1 MKANALIAIGLAAL
15 AAAVGYAQTDVRPVS
30 RSAPALS
37 AARPPERAATPAA
50 AADADAPSLRA
61 LVDKHCVAC
70 HSTRLKSGGVA
81 LDGRDLSDIALNP
94 AAWERSVR
102 KIRAGMMPPAGS
114 PKLDPALRERLAAG
128 LEAELDRHAVVYLP
142 PPGLH
147 RLNRSEYQNA
157 IRDLLALEVD
167 ASKFLPTDDSTAG
180 FDNMA
185 GTLVMSPPLLEA
197 YLSAAARISRL
208 AVGTALA
215 PTQTVYR
222 VPEDATQDYHVE
234 GLPFGTRGGLLV
246 RHQFPATGEYALRV
260 IPVNKG
266 NMGSNT
272 AFGEVRGEKLEVL
285 LDGARVALL
294 DWDKEVARGGT
305 LDLRLRVT
313 AGPHLLGVTFSA
325 THYAPLLDL
334 NQRFL
339 RSTIETGGLPG
350 FTFFPHV
357 GSMRI
362 DGPYNAEVATD
373 TPSRKRIFICT
384 PARPAEEEACARRI
398 VGSLARRAYRRPA
411 TEDDVTTLMSFYRMG
426 REGGAPFDRG
436 IEMAL
441 RRLLA
446 DPQFLYRREVEPAG
460 IAAGTPYRITDLD
473 LASRLS
479 FFLWS
484 SIPDDEL
491 LTLASKGRLRE
502 PAVLEKQ
509 VKRMLADPR
518 SEALV
523 VNVAGQ
529 WLNLRSLQT
538 QAPVVTTF
546 PDFDDNLRQAFRRE
560 TELLFASIVQEDRS
574 ILDLLTADYTF
585 LNERLARHYGIPNI
599 YGSHFRR
606 VTLGPEFDMRRGL
619 LGHGSQLTVSSQPGR
634 TSPVQRGKWFM
645 QTFLGVSPPNPPPG
659 VVIRIAST
667 EKDAHGGARQSM
679 RQQMQEHRT
688 TEPCKSCHKIMD
700 PIGFTLENFDA
711 VGAWRTEDGG
721 EPVDATGE
729 LVDGTMMDGV
739 ASLREVVVRYSPQF
753 VRVATEKLLTYALGR
768 GVEHF
773 DMPLVRAIVREAAP
787 ANYRFSSL
795 VLGIVKSRQFQ
806 MNTRT
811 AGAGHVQV
819 GAPAGA
825 QQNQGRRP

>member
-1 MKANALIAIGLAAL
+1 MKANSLIASCLAVL
-15 AAAVGYAQTDVRPVS
+15 AAAVVYAQTSPPPAPAS
-30 RSAPALS
+30 APARSAPRAS
-37 AARPPERAATPAA
+37 GPAERTTVTDAGAPP
-50 AADADAPSLRA
+50 LRS
-61 LVDKHCVAC
+61 LVDQHCVGC

-81 LDGRDLSDIALNP
+81 LDGRDLADIATNP
-94 AAWERSVR
+94 AQWERSVR

-114 PKLDPALRERLAAG
+114 PKIDPAVRESMAAG
-128 LEAELDRHAVVYLP
+128 LEAELDRHAVVQLP

-157 IRDLLALEVD
+157 IRDLLGLDVD
-167 ASKFLPTDDSTAG
+167 AAKFLPTDDSTAG

-197 YLSAAARISRL
+197 YLSAAGRISRL

-222 VPEDATQDYHVE
+222 VPEDTTQDYQVE

-246 RHQFPATGEYALRV
+246 RHQFPATAEYALKV
-260 IPVNKG
+260 VPVNKG

-285 LDGARVALL
+285 LDGARVQLL
-294 DWDKEVARGGT
+294 DWDTAVARGGT
-305 LDLRLRVT
+305 LDLRVPIT
-313 AGPHLLGVTFSA
+313 AGPHQLGVTFTA
-325 THYAPLLDL
+325 TNYAPLLDL

-350 FTFFPHV
+350 FTFYPHV
-357 GSMRI
+357 GSVRV
-362 DGPYNAEVATD
+362 DGPYNAATATD
-373 TPSRKRIFICT
+373 TPSRKKIFICE
-384 PARPAEEEACARRI
+384 PAFAKGAGEAGTSTSEETACARRI
-398 VGSLARRAYRRPA
+398 VSSLARRAYRRPA
-411 TEDDVTTLMSFYRMG
+411 TESDVTTLMAFYRMG
-426 REGGAPFDRG
+426 RDGAGFDRG

-446 DPQFLYRREVEPAG
+446 DPQFLYRRETEPDG
-460 IAAGTPYRITDLD
+460 LAAGTPYRVSDLD

-491 LTLASKGRLRE
+491 LALASKGRLRE
-502 PAVLEKQ
+502 PAVLERQ

-529 WLNLRSLQT
+529 WLNLRGLQT
-538 QAPVVTTF
+538 QAPVVMAF

-560 TELLFASIVQEDRS
+560 TELLFASIVREDRS
-574 ILDLLTADYTF
+574 VLDLLTADYTF
-585 LNERLARHYGIPNI
+585 LNERLARHYGIPNV
-599 YGSHFRR
+599 YGSQFRR

-645 QTFLGVSPPNPPPG
+645 QTFLGVSPPSPPPG

-667 EKDAHGGARQSM
+667 EQDAHGGTKQSM
-679 RQQMQEHRT
+679 RQQMEQHRT

-700 PIGFTLENFDA
+700 PIGFSLENFDA
-711 VGAWRTEDGG
+711 IGMWRTEDGG
-721 EPVDATGE
+721 VPVDASGE
-729 LVDGTMMDGV
+729 LVDGTKMNGV
-739 ASLREVVVRYSPQF
+739 ADLRAVAIRYSPQF
-753 VRVATEKLLTYALGR
+753 VRVATEKLLTYGLGR
-768 GVEHF
+768 GAEHF
-773 DMPLVRAIVREAAP
+773 DMPLVRSIVRDAAP

-795 VLGIVKSRQFQ
+795 VLGVVRSRQFQ
-806 MNTRT
+806 MNVKT
-811 AGAGHVQV
+811 AGPGPGQV
-819 GAPAGA
+819 AR
-825 QQNQGRRP
+825 N

>member
-1 MKANALIAIGLAAL
+1 MKANSLIASCLAVL
-15 AAAVGYAQTDVRPVS
+15 AAAIVYAQANPTPTPKP
-30 RSAPALS
+30 AAALS
-37 AARPPERAATPAA
+37 APQLPAA
-50 AADADAPSLRA
+50 AAPSASADTGAPPLRS
-61 LVDKHCVAC
+61 LVDKHCVGC

-94 AAWERSVR
+94 ASWERSVR

-114 PKLDPALRERLAAG
+114 PKIDPAVRELLAAG
-128 LEAELDRHAVVYLP
+128 LETELDRHAIVLLP

-167 ASKFLPTDDSTAG
+167 AAKFLPTDDSTAG

-185 GTLVMSPPLLEA
+185 GTLLMSPPLLEA
-197 YLSAAARISRL
+197 YLSAAGRISRL

-222 VPEDATQDYHVE
+222 VPEDTTQDYHVE

-246 RHQFPATGEYALRV
+246 RHQFPATGEYALKV

-272 AFGEVRGEKLEVL
+272 AFGEVRGEKLDVL
-285 LDGARVALL
+285 LDGARVQLL
-294 DWDKEVARGGT
+294 DWDTAVAKGGT
-305 LDLRLRVT
+305 LDLRVPIT
-313 AGPHLLGVTFSA
+313 AGPHQLGVTFTA
-325 THYAPLLDL
+325 TNFAPLLDL

-357 GSMRI
+357 GSLRI
-362 DGPYNAEVATD
+362 DGPYNAAHATD
-373 TPSRKRIFICT
+373 TPSRKKIFLCQ
-384 PARPAEEEACARRI
+384 PARPADEEACARRI

-411 TEDDVTTLMSFYRMG
+411 TESDITTLITFYRLG
-426 REGGAPFDRG
+426 RDGADFDRG

-446 DPQFLYRREVEPAG
+446 DPQFLYRRETEPA
-460 IAAGTPYRITDLD
+460 AVATGTPYRISDLD

-491 LTLASKGRLRE
+491 LALASKGRLRE
-502 PAVLEKQ
+502 PAVLERQ

-529 WLNLRSLQT
+529 WLNLRGLQT
-538 QAPVVTTF
+538 QAPVAMAF
-546 PDFDDNLRQAFRRE
+546 PDFDDNLRQAFKRE
-560 TELLFASIVQEDRS
+560 TELLFASIVREDRS
-574 ILDLLTADYTF
+574 VLDLLTADYTF
-585 LNERLARHYGIPNI
+585 LNERLARHYGIPNV
-599 YGSHFRR
+599 YGSQFRR
-606 VTLGPEFDMRRGL
+606 VALGPEFEMRRGL

-645 QTFLGVSPPNPPPG
+645 QTFLGVSPPSPPPG

-667 EKDAHGGARQSM
+667 EKDAHGGTKQSM
-679 RQQMQEHRT
+679 RQQMEQHRT

-700 PIGFTLENFDA
+700 PIGFSLENFDA
-711 VGAWRTEDGG
+711 VGKWRTEDGG
-721 EPVDATGE
+721 VPVDASGE
-729 LVDGTMMDGV
+729 LVDGTKMNGV
-739 ASLREVVVRYSPQF
+739 ASLREVAVRYSPQF
-753 VRVATEKLLTYALGR
+753 VRVATEKLLTYAIGR
-768 GVEHF
+768 GAEHF
-773 DMPLVRAIVREAAP
+773 DMPLVRSIVRDAAP

-795 VLGIVKSRQFQ
+795 VLGVVRSRQFQ
-806 MNTRT
+806 MNVKT
-811 AGAGHVQV
+811 AGAEHVQV
-819 GAPAGA
+819 A
-825 QQNQGRRP
+825 QN

>member
-1 MKANALIAIGLAAL
+1 MKATPLIASALAVL
-15 AAAVGYAQTDVRPVS
+15 AAAVVYAQTNPK
-30 RSAPALS
+30 PT
-37 AARPPERAATPAA
+37 EPAA
-50 AADADAPSLRA
+50 AAAGVAPVRS
-61 LVDKHCVAC
+61 LVDKNCVGC
-70 HSTRLKSGGVA
+70 HSARLKSGGIA
-81 LDGRDLSDIALNP
+81 LDGRDLSDIASNP
-94 AAWERSVR
+94 APWERSVR

-114 PKLDPALRERLAAG
+114 PRLEPAVREQLAAG
-128 LEAELDRHAVVYLP
+128 LEAELDRHAVVQLP

-157 IRDLLALEVD
+157 IRDLLALDVD
-167 ASKFLPTDDSTAG
+167 AAKFLPTDDSTAG

-197 YLSAAARISRL
+197 YLSAAGRISRL
-208 AVGTALA
+208 AVGTALT

-246 RHQFPATGEYALRV
+246 RHQFPATGEYALKV
-260 IPVNKG
+260 VPVNKG

-272 AFGEVRGEKLEVL
+272 AFGEVRGEKLEVI
-285 LDGARVALL
+285 LDGARVQLL
-294 DWDKEVARGGT
+294 DWDTAVAKGGT
-305 LDLRLRVT
+305 LDLRVPVT
-313 AGPHLLGVTFSA
+313 AGPHQLGVTFAA
-325 THYAPLLDL
+325 THYAPLPDL

-357 GSMRI
+357 GSVRI
-362 DGPYNAEVATD
+362 DGPYDAATAAD
-373 TPSRKRIFICT
+373 TPSRRKIFAC
-384 PARPAEEEACARRI
+384 RPVRPTAEEACARRI

-411 TEDDVTTLMSFYRMG
+411 TERDVNTLMTFYKLG
-426 REGGAPFDRG
+426 RDGTDFDRG
-436 IEMAL
+436 VEMAL

-446 DPQFLYRREVEPAG
+446 DPQFLYRRETEPAT
-460 IAAGTPYRITDLD
+460 IAAGTPYRISDLD

-484 SIPDDEL
+484 SIPDEEL
-491 LTLASKGRLRE
+491 LTLASKGRLSE
-502 PAVLEKQ
+502 PAVLERQ

-529 WLNLRSLQT
+529 WLNLRGLQS
-538 QAPVVTTF
+538 QAPVVMAF

-560 TELLFASIVQEDRS
+560 TELFFASIVRDDRS
-574 ILDLLTADYTF
+574 VLDLLTADYTF
-585 LNERLARHYGIPNI
+585 VNERLARHYGIPNV
-599 YGSHFRR
+599 YGSQFRR
-606 VTLGPEFDMRRGL
+606 VQLAQEFDMRRGL
-619 LGHGSQLTVSSQPGR
+619 LGHGSQLAVSSQPGR

-645 QTFLGVSPPNPPPG
+645 QTFLGVSPPSPPPG

-667 EKDAHGGARQSM
+667 EKDAHGGTKQSM
-679 RQQMQEHRT
+679 RQQMELHRT

-711 VGAWRTEDGG
+711 VGKWRTDDGG
-721 EPVDATGE
+721 VPVDASGQ

-739 ASLREVVVRYSPQF
+739 AALREVVIRYSPQF
-753 VRVATEKLLTYALGR
+753 VRVATEKLLTYGLGR
-768 GVEHF
+768 GAEHF
-773 DMPLVRAIVREAAP
+773 DMPLIRSIVRDAAP
-787 ANYRFSSL
+787 SNYRFSSL

-806 MNTRT
+806 MNVKT
-811 AGAGHVQV
+811 AGAEHVQV
-819 GAPAGA
+819 AR
-825 QQNQGRRP
+825 NQGGRP